1 MRRREFITVLG
12 GAAAWPL
19 AASAQQ
25 LERIRRIGVL
35 IGRAENDPEG
45 QQQAVAL
52 ERGLEELGW
61 SLRRGVEIDYRW
73 QTDDARQRQAFAE
86 ELVDRKPDILVAN
99 STPYLAAARLATNVI
114 PIVFVAIAD
123 PVAQGFVQSLNRP
136 GGTITG
142 FGVEEPAMGAKWV
155 EMLKEIAPGVGSIT
169 VIFNP
174 DSAPFARM
182 FLPSIEAVRS
192 TTAIEL
198 VIAPVRNESDVE
210 QAIAA
215 AGRGPSGGLIFL
227 PDSFINSRPAT
238 IAALVARQKLPAIYS
253 VSAFARNGGLI
264 AYGIDRVDLFHRA
277 AAYVDRILKG
287 AKPADLPVQ
296 MPTKFELVINIKT
309 AKALGIAVPPTLLAR
324 ADEVIE

>member
-1 MRRREFITVLG
+1 MRRRQFITLLG
-12 GAAAWPL
+12 GAAAAWPL

-25 LERIRRIGVL
+25 RIRRIGVL

-45 QQQAVAL
+45 QQKAVAL

-61 SLRRGVEIDYRW
+61 SLRRNVEIDYRW
-73 QTDDARQRQAFAE
+73 QTDDARQRQAFAQ
-86 ELVDRKPDILVAN
+86 ELVDRKSDILVAN

-227 PDSFINSRPAT
+227 PDSFINSRSAT

-253 VSAFARNGGLI
+253 VSPFARNGGLI
-264 AYGIDRVDLFHRA
+264 AYGIDRVDLFYRA